1 MTQAEHII
9 SKFGGVSA
17 LSRKLGH
24 RHPTTVDGWRRR
36 GWIPADQQPRVLEA
50 GQDLKPPITPGDFF
64 FAVSAQCTSEAA

>member
-50 GQDLKPPITPGDFF
+50 GQDLEPPITPDDFF
-64 FAVSAQCTSEAA
+64 TVFATRTNEAA

>member
-36 GWIPADQQPRVLEA
+36 GWIPADQQPRVLAA
-50 GQDLKPPITPGDFF
+50 GQGLDPPITPADFF
-64 FAVSAQCTSEAA
+64 AAAAIRTNEAA